1 MTSTQTL
8 IHQTKPRS
16 LFYHGLLLG
25 LICLIAG
32 LLLTWGYLGTRLD
45 IATRAKE
52 DLQAS
57 LNQVLPP
64 SLYDNIPA
72 NDVITLTSND
82 HIPVTVYCARLR
94 GQLSA
99 VAFEISRPGYSGII
113 KLIMGLDRD
122 GNILGVRVLQH
133 RETPGLGDKMELG
146 KSKWILVFNQLSLG
160 NPPSD
165 QWHVKKDNGRF
176 DQFTGATITPRA
188 IVRAIHEGLEFYSAK
203 REQIINDHSEHL

>member
-1 MTSTQTL
+1 MTFTQTL

-25 LICLIAG
+25 FFCLLAG
-32 LLLTWGYLGTRLD
+32 LLLTWGYLGTRMD

-52 DLQAS
+52 DLQTS

-64 SLYDNIPA
+64 SLYDNMPA
-72 NDVITLTSND
+72 SDTLTLPSSGLTS
-82 HIPVTVYCARLR
+82 VTVYRARLQ
-94 GQLSA
+94 GQVSA
-99 VAFEISRPGYSGII
+99 VAFEISQPGYSGII
-113 KLIMGLDRD
+113 KLILGLDRD

-133 RETPGLGDKMELG
+133 SETPGLGDKMELG
-146 KSKWILVFNQLSLG
+146 KSKWILAFDQLSLG

-203 REQIINDHSEHL
+203 REQIITHHPDH